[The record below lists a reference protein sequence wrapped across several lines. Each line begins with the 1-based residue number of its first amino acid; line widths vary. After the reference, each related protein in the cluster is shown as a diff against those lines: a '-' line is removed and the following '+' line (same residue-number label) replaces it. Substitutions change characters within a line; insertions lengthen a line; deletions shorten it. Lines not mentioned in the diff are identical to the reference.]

1 MKRIFTLLIFAFI
14 AFHIQAQTDF
24 YNSNTV
30 HTVRITFADDN
41 WKYLLDSL
49 RYNGDE
55 RLAADLK
62 INNTPISGA
71 SVRYRDGRSF
81 TPNGKRNGL
90 FIDLEQNNYRG
101 YHSIDLSDALRDPSM
116 VRDIL
121 AREIAGTY
129 FPTPA
134 ASFAKVYINDEYY
147 GLFVNIEP
155 LEEPFLKEAF
165 GDNGGNLIYAN
176 PEVASTAPEDCSSKV
191 YGSLQFEKSYD
202 CLEHNFDVIQGEL
215 SPIRE
220 AAYALTNATS
230 ALDRIIDI
238 DAALWMMAFNNVMVN
253 LHSYSGQ
260 YANNYYLYQS
270 NDNKLHFLLGELN
283 LAFGSY
289 KNDGQTASDLHTPEL
304 LQLSPNLH
312 QSNEA
317 RPLIKTLLANEFYRK
332 QYYSH
337 IRTILVDWVLSGK
350 LENRAKALQA
360 MIMSDMEMDNG
371 KYYSNTEFKSSLTET
386 IGTRSKIPG
395 LISFMDKR
403 ANWLT
408 TQEVYTLIPP
418 TISDV
423 GVSGRER
430 FSSTLLT
437 NFRVHATITGYPKKV
452 YVYYRFTENGPF
464 SSMEMADDGEQFDG
478 KSGDGQYGAV
488 LVPGERQTMV
498 QYYIVAEDVK
508 TLSYSPSN
516 YNFEQY
522 ESSLKVVNE

>member
-1 MKRIFTLLIFAFI
+1 MKRIYSLLFFAFI
-14 AFHIQAQTDF
+14 SFYAQAQANF
-24 YNSNTV
+24 YSSDAIQ
-30 HTVRITFADDN
+30 TVRITFADDN

-55 RLAADLK
+55 RLGADLEV
-62 INNTPISGA
+62 NNTDIKGA

-90 FIDLEQNNYRG
+90 YIDLEKKNYQG
-101 YHSIDLSDALRDPSM
+101 YKSIDLSSALRDPSLIRE
-116 VRDIL
+116 VL
-121 AREIAGTY
+121 AREIAGSY

-155 LEEPFLKEAF
+155 VESPFLSANF
-165 GDNGGNLIYAN
+165 GEKGGNLIYAN
-176 PEVASTAPEDCSSKV
+176 PDIGNTPPEDCSAKV

-202 CLEHNFDVIQGEL
+202 CLEHNFDVLHGEL
-215 SPIRE
+215 SPVRE
-220 AAYALTNATS
+220 VAYALTNATS
-230 ALDRIIDI
+230 SLDRMIDI
-238 DAALWMMAFNNVMVN
+238 DAALWMIAFNNVLVN

-260 YANNYYLYQS
+260 YANNYYLYQTG
-270 NDNKLHFLLGELN
+270 DNKMHFLLGELN

-289 KNDGQTASDLHTPEL
+289 KNDGNTASDLRTPQL

-312 QSNEA
+312 QNNEA
-317 RPLIKTLLANEFYRK
+317 RPLISTLLDNEFYRK

-337 IRTILVDWVLSGK
+337 IRTILVDWILSGK

-360 MIMSDMEMDNG
+360 MINSEIEMDNG
-371 KYYSNTEFKSSLTET
+371 KYYTNAEFKSSLTET

-395 LISFMDKR
+395 LVDFMNKR
-403 ANWLT
+403 ASWLT
-408 TQEVYTLIPP
+408 SQEVYTLIPP

-423 GVSGRER
+423 GVSGREQ

-452 YVYYRFTENGPF
+452 YVYYRFTNNGSF
-464 SSMEMADDGEQFDG
+464 NSMEMMDDGEHHDG

-488 LVPGERQTMV
+488 LVPGERQTRV
-498 QYYIVAEDVK
+498 QYYIAAEDVK
-508 TLSYSPSN
+508 TLNYSPTN